1 MTIEPEQG
9 PPSRSRLIL
18 AIVAGVLVLA
28 VVIVAVLVFVL
39 GGDDNGG
46 STTAGSSSTQ
56 SNASR
61 SSTTK
66 STSSATSTTSSS
78 PTAPTSGSSSS
89 GARVV
94 VDGKEQNISGSVRCI
109 GVPVVG
115 MQTINIGMDM
125 VIVLNESSDPIKVT
139 SVTLRNIDGG
149 TLMYESI
156 VGSGDATAT
165 KTGNTYKISGH
176 ENRGSSAR
184 PFEIEVT
191 CP

>member
-1 MTIEPEQG
+1 MTIEPEPG

-18 AIVAGVLVLA
+18 AIVAGVLVLV

-56 SNASR
+56 SNASS

-66 STSSATSTTSSS
+66 STSSATSTPSSS

-94 VDGKEQNISGSVRCI
+94 VDGKEQNISGTVRCI
-109 GVPVVG
+109 GGFGV
-115 MQTINIGMDM
+115 QTINIGTEMA
-125 VIVLNESSDPIKVT
+125 ILLNDATDPIGVK
-139 SVTLRNIDGG
+139 SVNLRNVEGG
-149 TLMYESI
+149 ALLYESI
-156 VGSGDATAT
+156 VGNGDATAT
-165 KTGNTYKISGH
+165 KTDNTYKISGH
-176 ENRGSSAR
+176 ENKGSSNRA
-184 PFEIEVT
+184 FEIEVT

>member
-56 SNASR
+56 SNSSR

-94 VDGKEQNISGSVRCI
+94 VDSKEQNISGSVKCRGI
-109 GVPVVG
+109 LGV
-115 MQTINIGMDM
+115 QTINIGTDM
-125 VIVLNESSDPIKVT
+125 AIALIEAQNPIKVK
-139 SVTLRNIDGG
+139 SVNLTNVEGG
-149 TLMYESI
+149 ALFYESI

-165 KTGNTYKISGH
+165 KTDNTYKISGH
-176 ENRGSSAR
+176 ENRGSSNRA
-184 PFEIEVT
+184 FEIEVT